1 MREIHQAKIGEYKC
15 TCGFSGETALSVGT
29 HKRYCGGV
37 APQDKVHKC
46 EYCGFS
52 SNTETGLKV
61 HVSRA
66 HPEKYNVALKEKKG
80 FEWTA
85 AQLEF
90 LAEHVI
96 KLKAK
101 KTPQLNAASSTA
113 TR

>member
-66 HPEKYNVALKEKKG
+66 HPEKYNVALRIRISRRACYQTKSQEN
-80 FEWTA
+80 A
-85 AQLEF
+85 S
-90 LAEHVI
+90 
-96 KLKAK
+96 AK
-101 KTPQLNAASSTA
+101 CCL
-113 TR
+113 